1 MIAGL
6 LLDEKE
12 LTSAI
17 NGVKIFRKM
26 ELMLESLNEV
36 GVGFKQN

>member
-6 LLDEKE
+6 FVDEKE

-17 NGVKIFRKM
+17 NGVKIFRKI
-26 ELMLESLNEV
+26 EPLIEAI
-36 GVGFKQN
+36 G

>member
-6 LLDEKE
+6 FFGEKE

-17 NGVKIFRKM
+17 NSVKIFRKI
-26 ELMLESLNEV
+26 ELVIEV
-36 GVGFKQN
+36 IG